1 MRWRAS
7 KVRFLIDSCRFIF
20 ARASSTP
27 SAHLFSKT
35 CITCDSSYRASAMAC
50 DATLSSLKYSAWIR
64 LCLSLSRAVATLFST
79 ARSRVPRI
87 MAILAVKASC
97 DLRAINEGGGTFGA
111 SCRAKNVLT
120 HTKAA
125 SLRCEAAPR
134 ILTRSAA
141 FRISVSLPIRFRWR
155 KEWSL
160 ALLQCLCMRRTLN
173 PSLRAKALTHLREE
187 RCVLSSFAHRWA

>member
-1 MRWRAS
+1 
-7 KVRFLIDSCRFIF
+7 
-20 ARASSTP
+20 
-27 SAHLFSKT
+27 
-35 CITCDSSYRASAMAC
+35 MAC

-79 ARSRVPRI
+79 ARNRVPRI

-125 SLRCEAAPR
+125 SLRCEAY
-134 ILTRSAA
+134 AA
-141 FRISVSLPIRFRWR
+141 HSYKVRGFP
-155 KEWSL
+155 
-160 ALLQCLCMRRTLN
+160 
-173 PSLRAKALTHLREE
+173 HLRQFAHQIQVAEGVV
-187 RCVLSSFAHRWA
+187 RLSSSAFV